1 MENMHLIMEKK
12 YHLID
17 LIKGVS
23 DLYLEKG
30 GDTVDTD
37 SQWGL
42 YIKKLNLYQMTLISV
57 ENNFNVYQKNMECY
71 LLPLPK
77 FDQDENVMIPPPFAL
92 KNNLMFISSGETV
105 CDVIVSALLQKANA
119 TIDELVDALNYY
131 AKNDAFIEYDK
142 ENSCWLYY
150 ENNY

>member
-1 MENMHLIMEKK
+1 MENMHLIMENK

-17 LIKGVS
+17 LIKDVS

-30 GDTVDTD
+30 GNTVDTG

-42 YIKKLNLYQMTLISV
+42 YIKKISPYQMALISAKK
-57 ENNFNVYQKNMECY
+57 NFDIYQKNMECY

-77 FDQDENVMIPPPFAL
+77 FDQDENVMIPPPFAV
-92 KNNLMFISSGETV
+92 KNHLMFISSGETV
-105 CDVIVSALLQKANA
+105 CDVIVSALLHKANA

-131 AKNDAFIEYDK
+131 VKNDAFIEYDK
-142 ENSCWLYY
+142 ENCCWLYY
-150 ENNY
+150 NE